1 MPKLYEILSPEQQ
14 LELAVVGRSPLR
26 LADTFASFVGQFY
39 DRSDFDKLAR
49 QVSELYDA
57 DSAERADRFRAR
69 LDRRLH
75 DRYRDPVA
83 WDPTLGRSSEAA

>member
-14 LELAVVGRSPLR
+14 LELAVLARSPLR

-39 DRSDFDKLAR
+39 DRSDFDRLAR
-49 QVSELYDA
+49 QVSDLYDA
-57 DSAERADRFRAR
+57 DSTEQAGRFRAR

-75 DRYRDPVA
+75 DRYRDRVA
-83 WDPTLGRSSEAA
+83 WDVTPVRRSEAA